1 MTKEER
7 AVELIKS
14 LEDFKPTAYLDSAG
28 VLTIGYGLARN
39 YLDGTPIKLGDVCV
53 ETQAATW
60 LKNYLIKHI
69 FLFVDTLLGKYLFN
83 DDVYVAISSLLYNVG
98 VNRPGPF
105 FYKALL
111 ANRQGNGLELLA
123 TAFRMYDKVNV
134 GGKLVVCQGLANR
147 REKEIAVFYKPEVM
161 EKGIG
166 E

>member
-14 LEDFKPTAYLDSAG
+14 LEDFRAAEYLDSAG

-39 YLDGTPIKLGDVCV
+39 YLDGTLIKLGDTCV
-53 ETQAATW
+53 ETQAANW

-69 FLFVDTLLGKYLFN
+69 FLFVGILLKKYLFN
-83 DDVYVAISSLLYNVG
+83 DDIYVAISSLLYNIG

-111 ANRQGNGLELLA
+111 ANKQGNGPELL
-123 TAFRMYDKVNV
+123 TIAFRMYNKIRVN
-134 GGKLVVCQGLANR
+134 GKLVVCEGLVNR
-147 REKEIAVFYKPEVM
+147 REKEIAVFWKGD
-161 EKGIG
+161 EK
-166 E
+166 

>member
-14 LEDFKPTAYLDSAG
+14 LEDFRPTAYLDAAG
-28 VLTIGYGLARN
+28 VLTIGYGQAFHYPNSTTIR
-39 YLDGTPIKLGDVCV
+39 LGDTCTP
-53 ETQAATW
+53 EQATVW
-60 LKNYLIKHI
+60 LDNHLSIEV
-69 FLFVDTLLGKYLFN
+69 FSFVKILQERYQFN
-83 DDVYVAISSLLYNVG
+83 DDVFVAISSLIYNIG
-98 VNRPGPF
+98 KNRPGPF

-111 ANRQGNGLELLA
+111 ANKQGNGPELLA
-123 TAFRMYDKVNV
+123 TAFRMYDKITV

-147 REKEIAVFYKPEVM
+147 REKEIAVFYKPEIL